1 MKLVNTESN
10 LTIKQIISCLI
21 LISIT
26 SLVLKL
32 YLVDFS
38 IPVNS
43 DNLEYA
49 LFAIAHTNGDF
60 SQSSHRGMGWSYF
73 VSIFFNFIDSDNFI
87 DYSNT
92 IRGLS
97 IAISVSSISMMY
109 LLGRKFFD
117 GRYSLLL
124 ASLFAFEPH
133 LNYNSGL
140 GIAEPFFILS
150 LIGAFYF
157 ILNKNSRF
165 IIISLLLTGI
175 VYWSRLNGFFAFFVI
190 SIIYFITMR
199 KSPHFLRNY
208 AIGVIIFL
216 MVISPILIQ
225 RDAQFDDPFYS
236 VYSGTLFSGDIETIF
251 SEVGINETYSASN
264 YIENNGFGSFI
275 QTFILNGFYNT
286 FNLLS
291 ILSFPYLFIL
301 IPFGI
306 LFSFRAFDQNP
317 NFIKANWIFL
327 LLSISFMIL
336 IISVVPERRFL
347 FHILPFL
354 MIFSVIPIQRV
365 IEYGLSTFSFS
376 RKQKDIFLLCVIIA
390 IIILSGLFTL
400 RYEKLDPMLEN
411 EKLDFSNFAL
421 NNLDGT
427 VLRDFGGG
435 LDYVTYLKMT
445 NPSDNFKN
453 YMINQNMDSGYQFN
467 DISIPSQ
474 NTLNE
479 FFINAEKNNV
489 RYLITNEKQSNI
501 TPLIDQLYFKHAS
514 YPYLEKIFDS
524 NDIGYKKLKLKV
536 FEINYEKFHEIN
548 K

>member
-1 MKLVNTESN
+1 MKVTTTESN
-10 LTIKQIISCLI
+10 LTTKQIISSLI
-21 LISIT
+21 LISVVSI
-26 SLVLKL
+26 LLKL

-73 VSIFFNFIDSDNFI
+73 VSIFFNFVDSNNFL
-87 DYSNT
+87 DYSN
-92 IRGLS
+92 ILRGLS
-97 IAISVSSISMMY
+97 MAISVSSISMMY

-140 GIAEPFFILS
+140 GLAEPFFILA
-150 LIGAFYF
+150 LIGTFYF
-157 ILNKNSRF
+157 ILNKDSRF
-165 IIISLLLTGI
+165 VIISLLLAGI

-190 SIIYFITMR
+190 SVIYFITMR
-199 KSPHFLRNY
+199 KSPHFFRNY
-208 AIGVIIFL
+208 VIGLGIFIL
-216 MVISPILIQ
+216 IISPILIE
-225 RDAQFDDPFYS
+225 RDAQFGDPFYS
-236 VYSGTLFSGDIETIF
+236 VYSGTIFSGDIETIY
-251 SEVGINETYSASN
+251 SEVGTNETYSASQF
-264 YIENNGFGSFI
+264 IEENGIGSFI

-286 FNLLS
+286 FSLLS

-327 LLSISFMIL
+327 SISILFMIL
-336 IISVVPERRFL
+336 IIAVVPERRFL

-354 MIFSVIPIQRV
+354 MIFSVIPVQRV

-376 RKQKDIFLLCVIIA
+376 RKQKDIFLVSVII
-390 IIILSGLFTL
+390 ILIILSGFFTL
-400 RYEKLDPMLEN
+400 RYEKLDTILEN
-411 EKLDFSNFAL
+411 EKLAFSNFAL

-435 LDYVTYLKMT
+435 LDYITYLKIT
-445 NPSDNFKN
+445 NPIDNFKN
-453 YMINQNMDSGYQFN
+453 YKINQNMDSGYQFN
-467 DISIPSQ
+467 DISLPSK
-474 NTLNE
+474 NNLNE
-479 FFINAEKNNV
+479 FLIYAEDKNLKYIISNEKN
-489 RYLITNEKQSNI
+489 SNI
-501 TPLIDQLYFKHAS
+501 NPLIDELYYTHNS
-514 YPYLEKIFDS
+514 YSYLEKIFDS
-524 NDIGYKKLKLKV
+524 NDVGYKKLKLKV
-536 FEINYEKFHEIN
+536 FEINYKKFNEIN
-548 K
+548 D

>member
-1 MKLVNTESN
+1 MKVTTTESN
-10 LTIKQIISCLI
+10 LTTKQIISSLI
-21 LISIT
+21 LISVVSI
-26 SLVLKL
+26 LLKL

-73 VSIFFNFIDSDNFI
+73 VSIFFNFVDSNNFL
-87 DYSNT
+87 DYSN
-92 IRGLS
+92 ILRGLS
-97 IAISVSSISMMY
+97 MAISVSSISMMY

-140 GIAEPFFILS
+140 GLAEPFFILA
-150 LIGAFYF
+150 LIGTFYF
-157 ILNKNSRF
+157 ILNKDSRF
-165 IIISLLLTGI
+165 VIISLLLAGI

-190 SIIYFITMR
+190 SVIYFITMR
-199 KSPHFLRNY
+199 KSPHFFRNY
-208 AIGVIIFL
+208 VIGLGIFIL
-216 MVISPILIQ
+216 IISPILIE
-225 RDAQFDDPFYS
+225 RDAQFGDPFYS
-236 VYSGTLFSGDIETIF
+236 VYSGTIFSGDIETIY
-251 SEVGINETYSASN
+251 SEVGTNETYSASQF
-264 YIENNGFGSFI
+264 IEENGIGSFI

-286 FNLLS
+286 FSLLS

-327 LLSISFMIL
+327 SISILFMIL
-336 IISVVPERRFL
+336 IIAVVPERRFL

-354 MIFSVIPIQRV
+354 MIFSVIPVQRV

-376 RKQKDIFLLCVIIA
+376 RKQKDIFLVSVII
-390 IIILSGLFTL
+390 ILIILSGFFTL
-400 RYEKLDPMLEN
+400 RYEKLDTILEN
-411 EKLDFSNFAL
+411 EKLAFSNFAL

-435 LDYVTYLKMT
+435 LDCITYLKIT
-445 NPSDNFKN
+445 NPIDNFKN
-453 YMINQNMDSGYQFN
+453 YKINQNMDSGYQFN
-467 DISIPSQ
+467 DISLPSK
-474 NTLNE
+474 NNLNE
-479 FFINAEKNNV
+479 FLIYAEDKNLKYIISNEKN
-489 RYLITNEKQSNI
+489 SNI
-501 TPLIDQLYFKHAS
+501 NPLIDELYYTHNS
-514 YPYLEKIFDS
+514 YSYLEKIFDS
-524 NDIGYKKLKLKV
+524 NDVGYKKLKLKV
-536 FEINYEKFHEIN
+536 FEINYKKFNEIN
-548 K
+548 D